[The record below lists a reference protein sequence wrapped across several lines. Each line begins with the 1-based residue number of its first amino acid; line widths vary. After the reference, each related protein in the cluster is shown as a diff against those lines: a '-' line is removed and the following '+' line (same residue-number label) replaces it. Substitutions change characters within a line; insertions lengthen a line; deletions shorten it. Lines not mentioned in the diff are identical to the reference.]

1 MYRSGL
7 CSSLAT
13 LSRGVSLGGDLF
25 GSSGISSYDCV
36 YFDSIRLV
44 TADGRSIRTKVGP
57 FVRRSFKLWVIVV
70 SGDRM
75 IRGN

>member
-25 GSSGISSYDCV
+25 GSSGISS
-36 YFDSIRLV
+36 FGS
-44 TADGRSIRTKVGP
+44 
-57 FVRRSFKLWVIVV
+57 
-70 SGDRM
+70 SGSSG
-75 IRGN
+75 IFLYKFAQTFSLLKTNFAQNWAA